1 MKKVIIPTKLDK
13 EVSRILGDAGFEVV
27 QNPEKAVADLA
38 AENTDAEVIIVRS
51 EKVTPEVMDK
61 LPNLRLV
68 VRAGAGFDN
77 IDTKYA
83 RRKNVDVMNTPP
95 TFPPA
100 PANGKN
106 PNSWDVKSPAKPSA
120 SSVLD
125 ISDAFWRNVSPV
137 SK

>member
-83 RRKNVDVMNTPP
+83 RRKNVDVMNTPG
-95 TFPPA
+95 
-100 PANGKN
+100 ANSN
-106 PNSWDVKSPAKPSA
+106 AVAEEVVAERRVQRRDDVHALSQRKF
-120 SSVLD
+120 LRD
-125 ISDAFWRNVSPV
+125 RFC
-137 SK
+137 